1 MSIGIV
7 GTVGYPSNYGG
18 FETLVKYLVEEK
30 PENTE
35 VRVYCE
41 SICKS
46 YNFDIK
52 DSISRIF
59 TPFKANGWQSILYDC
74 LSIIHSVRVNEK
86 TLILGSS
93 GGLVMLFRL
102 FFKKHQFIVNI
113 GGLDWQRDKWSY
125 FPQVV
130 LRWSESLVIRN
141 ANVIISDNEAI
152 KEYIVETYGR
162 DSILI
167 AYGGDQA
174 VKEQIDENDKQKYLF
189 LREQFIFTLARI
201 QKDNNIELIIQA
213 YLELP
218 NRRMP
223 LVIIGNWKSSI
234 YGLELRKKYSV
245 APSVYL
251 LDAIYDQQELN
262 KIRGRARLYVHG
274 HSAGGTNPA
283 LVEAMNLNLNII
295 CFDSVYNRY
304 TTENKAKYFSN
315 STELSELMDDRSR
328 TENGNV
334 MKTIANSRYKWSLVI
349 NSYYNLFK

>member
-30 PENTE
+30 PENIK

-41 SICKS
+41 SKIKL
-46 YNFDIK
+46 YNFDFK
-52 DSISRIF
+52 DSISRVFI
-59 TPFKANGWQSILYDC
+59 PFKANGWQSILYDC
-74 LSIIHSVRVNEK
+74 LSILHSVRVNEK

-93 GGLVMLFRL
+93 GGLVMLFRP

-113 GGLDWQRDKWSY
+113 GGLDWQRDKWS
-125 FPQVV
+125 FLTQLV
-130 LRWSESLVIRN
+130 LRWSESMVIRN
-141 ANVIISDNEAI
+141 ANVVISDNEGI
-152 KEYIVETYGR
+152 KEYIAKTYGK

-174 VKEQIDENDKQKYLF
+174 VKEQINENDRERYPF
-189 LREQFIFTLARI
+189 LREKFIFTLARI
-201 QKDNNIELIIQA
+201 QKDNNIQLIIQA
-213 YLELP
+213 YLESS
-218 NRRMP
+218 NRRTP
-223 LVIIGNWKSSI
+223 LVIIGNWKSSN
-234 YGLELRKKYSV
+234 YGLELKKKYSES
-245 APSVYL
+245 PSVYL
-251 LDAIYDQQELN
+251 LDAIYDQKELN
-262 KIRGRARLYVHG
+262 KIRGRASLYVHG

-295 CFDSVYNRY
+295 CFNSVYNRY

-315 STELSELMDDRSR
+315 STELCELMDDMSI

-334 MKTIANSRYKWSLVI
+334 MKAIANSRYKWSFVI
-349 NSYYNLFK
+349 NSYYTRLE